1 MFQHF
6 RFHRSV
12 TVLLPALLCMLLIG
26 CADNGGG
33 DGDTPSVAY
42 VTNGIASF
50 WVIADKGA
58 VDAGKDF
65 NAIVTVQMPANGVE
79 DQKRMCQD
87 LLAQGIEGI
96 AISPIDPDNQGD
108 LLAEISQHTN
118 LITQDSDAPDS
129 DRLCYIGMDNYTA
142 GRMCGALVKEAM
154 PDGGS
159 VMIFVGRLGQAN
171 ARQRR
176 QGVIDELMDREADS
190 SRYDEPGDGEIKG
203 DKYTI
208 LDTRTDGFDFGKA
221 KAQAQDAIAKY
232 DDLGCMV
239 GLFAYNPP
247 LMLDAVREA
256 GKIGKI
262 KIVAFDEEAA
272 SLQGIQDG
280 EIHGTVVQNPYKYG
294 YESVRV
300 LAALARGDKSVIPE
314 GGFLNIPARQIR
326 KDNVEEFWAEL
337 KKLTATDEE
346 GDAPSEE
353 ESTPDTEQE
362 SAAATIERHRALVEE
377 YTQAN
382 KYKIGDIGQ
391 AVQELEDFIRV
402 CGTFDEFEAEKEN
415 VRRYANRLARVG
427 AIVAESK
434 KSDAALQASQKALE
448 LFGEFAGSD
457 GIPQD
462 VLEHIREIQEKAETS
477 IRASQQ
483 AAVPAGQ
490 GSCDLP
496 RYGTSPA

>member
-1 MFQHF
+1 MPRPTRPCFRSGLSLVLTCLIMF
-6 RFHRSV
+6 
-12 TVLLPALLCMLLIG
+12 TG
-26 CADNGGG
+26 CADKAGTSGG
-33 DGDTPSVAY
+33 DGGEMSGGAAAGGESTPKVGY

-50 WVIADKGA
+50 WVIAEKGA
-58 VDAGKDF
+58 KDGAKDF
-65 NAIVTVQMPANGVE
+65 NAEVNVLMPANGVE

-87 LLAQGIEGI
+87 MLAQGIEGI

-108 LLAEISQHTN
+108 LLAEISQHTK

-129 DRLCYIGMDNYTA
+129 ARLCYIGMDNYTA

-154 PDGGS
+154 PEGGS

-176 QGVIDELMDREADS
+176 QGVIDELLDRSVDAN
-190 SRYDEPGDGEIKG
+190 RYDEPGAGEIKG
-203 DKYTI
+203 DKYTV

-256 GKIGKI
+256 GKIGQI

-272 SLQGIQDG
+272 TLKGIQDG

-300 LAALARGDKSVIPE
+300 LAALARGDESVIPE
-314 GGFLNIPARQIR
+314 GGFLDIPARQIR

-337 KKLTATDEE
+337 KSLTATDGSHNAAKEE
-346 GDAPSEE
+346 ASAED
-353 ESTPDTEQE
+353 E
-362 SAAATIERHRALVEE
+362 SAAT
-377 YTQAN
+377 
-382 KYKIGDIGQ
+382 K
-391 AVQELEDFIRV
+391 
-402 CGTFDEFEAEKEN
+402 
-415 VRRYANRLARVG
+415 
-427 AIVAESK
+427 
-434 KSDAALQASQKALE
+434 
-448 LFGEFAGSD
+448 
-457 GIPQD
+457 
-462 VLEHIREIQEKAETS
+462 
-477 IRASQQ
+477 
-483 AAVPAGQ
+483 
-490 GSCDLP
+490 
-496 RYGTSPA
+496 